1 MLRDALRGAVDA
13 AMKLLF
19 CVALA
24 SARLQPLRK
33 GLVHR
38 DLRGGASGS
47 SVDTPAV
54 DGAAARRASDGIAA
68 DPLARGT
75 AARRATNVRGGVSGL
90 SATFNTLVGAVVET
104 AVLLGVVEAAR
115 RAPPSISELVVRFKI
130 LPSETVRGLSAVQ
143 WASWFVII
151 YGSSLLG
158 SVADGG
164 LRVASRQILMPAM
177 VAGEQG
183 WYASLDRP
191 GWEPPGWVFPIMW
204 LLVSKPTQLL
214 AVTRVMGRL
223 EDGEEPPWLAL
234 AVYCGH
240 LALGDAWNKVF
251 FGAQQVRTGAL
262 FITAFYGALVA
273 AAVLF
278 YGMDQVAGLY
288 MLPTVGWVT
297 IAASL
302 NWSIY
307 FRQAGA
313 PKAAEAEAP
322 PSPADES
329 VAG

>member
-1 MLRDALRGAVDA
+1 MA
-13 AMKLLF
+13 AMKLLV

-24 SARLQPLRK
+24 SARLTPLRK
-33 GLVHR
+33 SLVHR
-38 DLRGGASGS
+38 
-47 SVDTPAV
+47 
-54 DGAAARRASDGIAA
+54 AAARRASNGIAA

-75 AARRATNVRGGVSGL
+75 VARRATNVRGGVSGL

-104 AVLLGVVEAAR
+104 AVLLGVVEAR

-164 LRVASRQILMPAM
+164 LRRVAPDPHARHGRGR
-177 VAGEQG
+177 AG
-183 WYASLDRP
+183 L
-191 GWEPPGWVFPIMW
+191 
-204 LLVSKPTQLL
+204 LL

-223 EDGEEPPWLAL
+223 EDGEEPPWLAPP
-234 AVYCGH
+234 YCGH
-240 LALGDAWNKVF
+240 LALGAWNKVF

-302 NWSIY
+302 NWSID